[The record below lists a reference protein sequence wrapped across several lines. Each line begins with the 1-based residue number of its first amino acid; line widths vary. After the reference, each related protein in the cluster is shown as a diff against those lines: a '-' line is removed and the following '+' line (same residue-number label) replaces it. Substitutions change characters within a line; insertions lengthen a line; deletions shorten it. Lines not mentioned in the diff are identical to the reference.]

1 MISYLN
7 HLVSFIIALTE
18 SSPVSLR
25 ALIASAR
32 VHLVYSMTIL
42 MLSGVKP
49 SSLRSASSA
58 FGAYSEV
65 AGASTLAYS
74 APSGTTGFL
83 NWLISFCPVCSPSML
98 GFPKM
103 I

>member
-7 HLVSFIIALTE
+7 HLVSFMIALTE

-32 VHLVYSMTIL
+32 VHLVYSITIL

-49 SSLRSASSA
+49 ASSRSASSA
-58 FGAYSEV
+58 FGAYSV
-65 AGASTLAYS
+65 GGASILASS

-83 NWLISFCPVCSPSML
+83 N
-98 GFPKM
+98 
-103 I
+103 

>member
-7 HLVSFIIALTE
+7 HLVSFMIALTE
-18 SSPVSLR
+18 SSPVSLS

-58 FGAYSEV
+58 LGAYSV
-65 AGASTLAYS
+65 AGASTLASS

-83 NWLISFCPVCSPSML
+83 NWLISFCPVWSPSML

-103 I
+103 M